1 MMRPL
6 IPPSPDVTMPQRT
19 PLHDVHVRAGAR
31 IVEFAGWDMP
41 VQYEGILAEHQAIR
55 ERVGLF
61 DVSHMGEVVFRGPK
75 ALASL
80 QHLFTNDLSRCL
92 DGQAQYGALCRESGG
107 IVDDVVVYRR
117 SADDLLVCVNA
128 ANRQKDFDWLHGHAF
143 GAEVTNESD
152 AWAQLALQGP
162 LAADVLQKLTS
173 VRLSSVGTYRFTEG
187 DVAGIR
193 CIVARTGYTG
203 EDGFELFCASDAGP
217 SLWAALMQ
225 AGQGEGIFPCG
236 LGARDSL
243 RLEMAYRLYGQ
254 DMDDGSTPLEA
265 GLAWVVKLDKSDF
278 VGRQALLEQK
288 EAGLSRKLV
297 GFVLTEP
304 GIPRHGYPV
313 LQDGKPVGVV
323 TSGTKSPTL
332 GTAIGLAYVPP
343 ALAAEGSTFAVE
355 IRGRPA
361 AAKVVK
367 TPFYVR
373 KPRAQ

>member
-1 MMRPL
+1 M
-6 IPPSPDVTMPQRT
+6 TQRT

-31 IVEFAGWDMP
+31 MVEFAGWEMP
-41 VQYEGILAEHQAIR
+41 VQYQGVLAEHATVR

-75 ALASL
+75 ALESL
-80 QHLFTNDLSRCL
+80 QRLFTNDLSRCA
-92 DGQAQYGALCRESGG
+92 DGQAQYGCLCRESGG

-143 GAEVTNESD
+143 GADVTNESD

-162 LAADVLQKLTS
+162 RAAEVLQKLS
-173 VRLSSVGTYRFTEG
+173 PVRLGSVGTYRFTNG
-187 DVAGIR
+187 DVAGIP

-203 EDGFELFCASDAGP
+203 EDGFELFCAPERAP
-217 SLWAALMQ
+217 ALWAALVE
-225 AGQGEGIFPCG
+225 AGQAEGILPCG

-243 RLEMAYRLYGQ
+243 RLEMAYRLYGS

-265 GLAWVVKLDKSDF
+265 GLGWVVKLEKGDF
-278 VGRQALLEQK
+278 VGRGALQKQK

-297 GFVLTEP
+297 GFTLTEP
-304 GIPRHGYPV
+304 GIARHGYPV

-323 TSGTKSPTL
+323 TSGTKSPSM
-332 GTAIGLAYVPP
+332 GASIGLAYVPP
-343 ALAAEGSTFAVE
+343 GLAAEGSTLAVE
-355 IRGRPA
+355 IRGKA
-361 AAKVVK
+361 VAGKVVK
-367 TPFYVR
+367 TPFYS
-373 KPRAQ
+373 KKK